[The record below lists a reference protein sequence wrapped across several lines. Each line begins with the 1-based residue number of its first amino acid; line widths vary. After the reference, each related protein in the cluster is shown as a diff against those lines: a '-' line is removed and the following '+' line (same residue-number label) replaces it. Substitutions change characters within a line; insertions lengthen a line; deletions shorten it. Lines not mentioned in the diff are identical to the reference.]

1 MHSCYV
7 IVMKVKYLLKP
18 SLQTHSWW
26 IPYVAAFCDSC
37 WAAGSLLL
45 SLSRVA
51 RATEERE
58 KEAHH
63 QPTLHH
69 PSTIIHHHPHFHHS
83 YLLLEWWW
91 WKWTMEWEWVIMV
104 CFSWWWRAGVWV
116 VDCWGHVVSLW
127 TPQQLSTLHDR
138 YPLSVLKGKRHKAS
152 FLCPWV

>member
-69 PSTIIHHHPHFHHS
+69 SSTIDTPPPSLSSF
-83 YLLLEWWW
+83 LP
-91 WKWTMEWEWVIMV
+91 
-104 CFSWWWRAGVWV
+104 FAGVV
-116 VDCWGHVVSLW
+116 VVEVDDGVGVGYNGMLFLMVKSGRLSSQLFTTGTRSLFLKVKDIRH
-127 TPQQLSTLHDR
+127 PFC
-138 YPLSVLKGKRHKAS
+138 VLEFKAEGIT
-152 FLCPWV
+152 

>member
-69 PSTIIHHHPHFHHS
+69 SSTIVCVEVDDGVGVGYNGMLF
-83 YLLLEWWW
+83 L
-91 WKWTMEWEWVIMV
+91 MV
-104 CFSWWWRAGVWV
+104 KSGR
-116 VDCWGHVVSLW
+116 
-127 TPQQLSTLHDR
+127 LS
-138 YPLSVLKGKRHKAS
+138 S
-152 FLCPWV
+152 